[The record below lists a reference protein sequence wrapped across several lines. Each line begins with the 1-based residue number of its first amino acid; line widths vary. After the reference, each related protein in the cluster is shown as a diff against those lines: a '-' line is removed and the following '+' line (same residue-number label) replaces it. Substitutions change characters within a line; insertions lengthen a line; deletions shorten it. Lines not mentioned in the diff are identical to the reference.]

1 MSKVET
7 LYLIHHSHTD
17 LCYTHDQPIVWDLH
31 GRFIEEGLRLA
42 DQYAASNTDGAFRWT
57 VENTAVFC
65 EWLKHASSEN
75 MQRLIRLEKAGRV
88 EITGMFANL
97 TPLLDADEL
106 IESLQLVGMLRQQYG
121 FQITHAMNCDVN
133 GESWSLVDLLLDA
146 GIEGF
151 TMAINTHFGGAP
163 LNRPDVFWWE
173 GPSGRKILAY
183 NGWPYDAGWRY
194 GIGHDEKLLESW
206 WPRIQQRL
214 DEINYPL
221 PVLMAQSFH
230 PFGDNGPAFEG
241 FSTFI
246 DAWNAQ
252 GKTPHLVF
260 ATPRMWWQAVKPYAH
275 LLPTYRGDWT
285 DFWNFGA
292 VSSAAEQATNR
303 QSRTRLRS
311 ADAAAAATLGLVQPL
326 PTAHLERVMK
336 RYREEAWKNLIVW
349 DEHSWGADLSLRAPH
364 SEDTLTQWHHKAH
377 VAYQARSLSLM
388 LQRDALADLSRYIKR
403 QDADDLLVF
412 NPLPWPR
419 TVFGELAY
427 HVTHPRGKPEDATAG
442 RHSQDRVWSTDLYA
456 EAAQTPAGKA
466 EQGRLSLPPTTLPGY
481 GFTTVKRSE
490 LVELKP
496 EGFHEDGEIESARFR
511 LAFDTQT
518 GGVRSLYDKALQR
531 EWFDASAGYPLNGF
545 VHEEVADKEYPWPR
559 GLMFSMQWESEL
571 VERERGW
578 KPGWRANRRQPGR
591 VLTHRV
597 YNTPFGPRIVQV
609 LDAPGII
616 GSLVQSVFL
625 PQNENYIEFESWW
638 VMSQTTHPEATYVLF
653 PFQVP
658 GAKTRIDLGGQPF
671 VAGEEQIPGV
681 CYDYFTAQQW
691 VDFSNDEL
699 GVTIAL
705 PDNPIVQVGDFHFGA
720 NQAGFVPGRAM
731 LLGWVTNNYWETNFR
746 AHQAGGVH
754 ARYRVYPH
762 AGGFNLIEAYRRGQ
776 ETTLN
781 LPLAQHLGEPL
792 EKPLY
797 PEQGS
802 LLALPEHTDP
812 AGAVITLHLKPA
824 AKGAGVVLRLYNT
837 SQSTQAARL
846 ASGLLQIESAWLC
859 DLHENTLSEL
869 PVIHGEVAVQTPA
882 RRVTCMLLKVHPAH
896 NSAG

>member
-31 GRFIEEGLRLA
+31 GRFIEEAVRLA
-42 DQYAASNTDGAFRWT
+42 DKYAGSDTDGAFRWT
-57 VENTAVFC
+57 VENTAVFN
-65 EWLKHASSEN
+65 EWLKRTSPESIERFV
-75 MQRLIRLEKAGRV
+75 QLEKAGRIEV
-88 EITGMFANL
+88 TGMFANL

-106 IESLQLVGMLRQQYG
+106 IESLQLVGKLRAQYG
-121 FQITHAMNCDVN
+121 FTINHAMNCDVN

-183 NGWPYDAGWRY
+183 SGWPYDAGWRY

-214 DEINYPL
+214 EEINYPL

-241 FSTFI
+241 FTTFI
-246 DAWNAQ
+246 DEWNAQ
-252 GKTPHLVF
+252 GKSPHLVL
-260 ATPRMWWQAVKPYAH
+260 ATPRMWWQAVKPYAQR
-275 LLPTYRGDWT
+275 LPTYRGDWT

-303 QSRTRLRS
+303 NSRARLRS
-311 ADAAAAATLGLVQPL
+311 ADAVAAATLAVTPPL
-326 PTAHLERVMK
+326 LTAHLQRVMK
-336 RYREEAWKNLIVW
+336 QYREEAWKNLIVW

-364 SEDTLTQWHHKAH
+364 SEDTLSQWHHKAH
-377 VAYQARSLSLM
+377 VAYQARSLGLM
-388 LQRDALADLSRYIKR
+388 LQRDAIADLSRYVQR
-403 QDADDLLVF
+403 QNADDLLVF
-412 NPLPWPR
+412 NPLPWAR

-427 HVTHPRGKPEDATAG
+427 HVTHPRGVPEDATSG
-442 RHSQDRVWSTDLYA
+442 RHAQDRVWSTDLYA

-466 EQGRLSLPPTTLPGY
+466 EQGRLSLPPTTIPGY

-490 LVELKP
+490 LVEVKP
-496 EGFHEDGEIESARFR
+496 EIFREDAVVENARFR
-511 LAFDTQT
+511 LVFDAQV
-518 GGVRSLYDKALQR
+518 GGVRSLYDKELHK
-531 EWFDASAGYPLNGF
+531 EWFDVSVGYPLNGF

-559 GLMFSMQWESEL
+559 WLMFFMQWESEQ
-571 VERERGW
+571 VERKRGW
-578 KPGWRANRRQPGR
+578 KPGWRANRRQPSR
-591 VLTHRV
+591 LKTHRV
-597 YNTPFGPRIVQV
+597 YETPFGVRVIQV
-609 LDAPGII
+609 LEAPGIT
-616 GSLVQSVFL
+616 GDLVQSTFL
-625 PQNENYIEFESWW
+625 PRGESFVEFESWW
-638 VMSQTTHPEATYVLF
+638 VMSQTTHPEATYLLF

-658 GAKTRIDLGGQPF
+658 GATTRIDLGGQPF

-691 VDFSNDEL
+691 VDFSNDEV

-705 PDNPIVQVGDFHFGA
+705 PDNPIVQVGDFHFGD
-720 NQAGFVPGRAM
+720 NQAGFTSERAM

-762 AGGFNLIEAYRRGQ
+762 AGGFDPLAAYRRGQ
-776 ETTLN
+776 ETSFSQ
-781 LPLAQHLGEPL
+781 PLVQHMGEPL
-792 EKPLY
+792 EKAVY
-797 PEQGS
+797 SGTGS
-802 LLALPEHTDP
+802 LLALPEQNDP
-812 AGAVITLHLKPA
+812 AGGVITLHINPA
-824 AKGAGVVLRLYNT
+824 KKGTGLAARLYNT
-837 SQSTQAARL
+837 SDTFQAARI
-846 ASGLLQIESAWLC
+846 SSDLLHITAAQQC
-859 DLHENTLSEL
+859 DLFEEPLTEL
-869 PVIHGEVAVQTPA
+869 PVTNGQVVVNVPPHRFAYVKLQVTP
-882 RRVTCMLLKVHPAH
+882 
-896 NSAG
+896 